1 MNLVPNG
8 LAYYVLAD
16 STTRVATLK
25 RLSKTAAAEFF
36 DADKTW
42 PAKSTA
48 IWIDAETQEAYS
60 YDGATYEPGTVLPS
74 AEILAA
80 LKSKTAKAL
89 RVPGSPSGG
98 VGGVK
103 SGLFRLADGERSG
116 LTAEF
121 NALAEALSDS
131 EGVFDRADVFF
142 AALLYGIEESPA
154 RIKVAD
160 CVYFGVWT
168 PLQAPVAPQSEGPA
182 AQAVAPEEVAA

>member
-8 LAYYVLAD
+8 LAYYALAD

-36 DADKTW
+36 DADKAW

-48 IWIDAETQEAYS
+48 VWIDAETQEAYS
-60 YDGATYEPGTVLPS
+60 YDGATYEPWTVLPS

-80 LKSKTAKAL
+80 LKSKPAKAP
-89 RVPGSPSGG
+89 RAPGSPSGS

-103 SGLFRLADGERSG
+103 SGLFRVADGERSG

-121 NALAEALSDS
+121 NEIAYALSD
-131 EGVFDRADVFF
+131 EGGVFDRADVFF
-142 AALLYGIEESPA
+142 AALLYGIEEAPA

-160 CVYFGVWT
+160 CVYFGVWS
-168 PLQAPVAPQSEGPA
+168 PLQAPEAP
-182 AQAVAPEEVAA
+182 QAVAPAEQAEEVAA